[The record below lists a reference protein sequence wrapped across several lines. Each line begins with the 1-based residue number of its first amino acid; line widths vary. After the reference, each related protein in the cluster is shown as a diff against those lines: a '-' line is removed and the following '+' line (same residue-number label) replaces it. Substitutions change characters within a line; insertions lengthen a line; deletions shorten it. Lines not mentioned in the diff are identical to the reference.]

1 MAAGTASPMAEGR
14 SAAPM
19 VTVRSASLT
28 VTIVRTGV
36 ANLAS
41 VVAAFE
47 RLGARTHITHDP
59 AEVAAAEHVML
70 PGVGAFGAGMGALAA
85 HDLGRALSERIAA
98 DRPTVAICLGLQL
111 LCQHSEETP
120 GIAGLGVVPAAITR
134 FDDSHVKVPQLGW
147 NRVEVPAG
155 ARYLEPGHAYFA
167 NSFRIADGA
176 TLAGFAVA
184 TADYDGPFVAALERG
199 RLLACQF
206 HPELSGPWGSALLQ
220 RWLEAD

>member
-1 MAAGTASPMAEGR
+1 MD
-14 SAAPM
+14 
-19 VTVRSASLT
+19 RSASPAVEGVRPPSPT

-47 RLGARTHITHDP
+47 RLGAQTHVTTDA
-59 AEVAAAEHVML
+59 AEVAAASHVML
-70 PGVGAFGAGMGALAA
+70 PGVGAFGAGMAALAA
-85 HDLGRALSERIAA
+85 HDLGRALSERVAA

-111 LCQHSEETP
+111 LCRQSEETP
-120 GIAGLGVVPAAITR
+120 GIPGLGILPVAVTR
-134 FDDSHVKVPQLGW
+134 FSPSRVKVPQLGW
-147 NRVEVPAG
+147 NRVHPPTG

-167 NSFRIADGA
+167 NSYRVAD
-176 TLAGFAVA
+176 LAALADFTVA

-206 HPELSGPWGSALLQ
+206 HPELSGPWGSALLR
-220 RWLEAD
+220 RWLEAT

>member
-1 MAAGTASPMAEGR
+1 MAAATTVPTASPTSTSVR
-14 SAAPM
+14 TAAP
-19 VTVRSASLT
+19 A

-47 RLGARTHITHDP
+47 RLGARTHITTDA
-59 AEVAAAEHVML
+59 AEVAAAAHVML
-70 PGVGAFGAGMGALAA
+70 PGVGAFGAGMGALMA
-85 HDLGRALSERIAA
+85 HDLGRALSERVAA
-98 DRPTVAICLGLQL
+98 DRPTIAICLGLQL

-120 GIAGLGVVPAAITR
+120 GIAGLGIVPAAITR

-147 NRVEVPAG
+147 NRVQVSG

-176 TLAGFAVA
+176 ALTGFTVA

-220 RWLEAD
+220 RWLEAT